1 MLALPQIRYTRMILE
16 ILPGSNWYKRSEVD
30 QLEAYGEFRSTWF
43 QTSSSSSSFQSN
55 KANTQHIPIRYGSR
69 AHHPSEVYSASEI
82 VHLFLN
88 IIIIVVIIVIVI
100 VTVIIIILI
109 NSNQIWEWCPPP
121 FWGLFSQRDRAPLPK
136 PPRQRRWY
144 TRGRN
149 DHNFDDNLYEIC
161 FEFDFAGHVVS
172 TSIDH
177 FKQVHIYLHCT
188 ESQRCELISLK
199 LWRNQWL

>member
-69 AHHPSEVYSASEI
+69 AHHPSEVYSANEI

-88 IIIIVVIIVIVI
+88 HRDKGVDIPEARII
-100 VTVIIIILI
+100 TILMTLYMKSVLSLI
-109 NSNQIWEWCPPP
+109 LLGMKYSDANQ
-121 FWGLFSQRDRAPLPK
+121 F
-136 PPRQRRWY
+136 
-144 TRGRN
+144 
-149 DHNFDDNLYEIC
+149 H
-161 FEFDFAGHVVS
+161 
-172 TSIDH
+172 
-177 FKQVHIYLHCT
+177 
-188 ESQRCELISLK
+188 
-199 LWRNQWL
+199 